1 MREHIWMNIKNAKRV
16 RMNVKCVRVKINVQN
31 AKMNTIYWMINV
43 FLNVKLVNISKI
55 THVCNVI
62 NRVKIVMA
70 QMNLIVLVVWM
81 ENFTI
86 MKKKLVNHVIKIVNN
101 VIN

>member
-1 MREHIWMNIKNAKRV
+1 
-16 RMNVKCVRVKINVQN
+16 
-31 AKMNTIYWMINV
+31 MINV

-55 THVCNVI
+55 KHVCNVI